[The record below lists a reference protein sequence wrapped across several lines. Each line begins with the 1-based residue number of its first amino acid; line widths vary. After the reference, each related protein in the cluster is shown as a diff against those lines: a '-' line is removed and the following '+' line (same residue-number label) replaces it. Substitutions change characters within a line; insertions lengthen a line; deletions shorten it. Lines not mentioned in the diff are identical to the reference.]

1 MYDGSSSAIYNT
13 GNSMKNQHD
22 KRFRCTVV
30 RINRA
35 IDEMVANDDIKTQVR
50 DFSKYVGIYASTFY
64 RHYASIPEAIAS
76 RDQAIYDDL
85 KECVSSKNLRVIFYR
100 LFTYLGDNKLY
111 FRNAEHHLNLEM
123 LKIFAMENLR
133 PIVLTYWFH
142 SKGEPITGANS
153 QFIMRIY
160 RIYCFELLH
169 EYYEW
174 VFVITAENSTRHS
187 PKAAYND
194 IFVSILYF
202 CEIRERDSVME
213 ASISL
218 REMLSSSVSSFL

>member
-1 MYDGSSSAIYNT
+1 MYDGFNGAIYKT
-13 GNSMKNQHD
+13 GNSIKNQHD
-22 KRFRCTVV
+22 KRFRCTVL

-35 IDEMVANDDIKTQVR
+35 IDEMVANNDIKTRVR
-50 DFSKYVGIYASTFY
+50 DFSKYVGIYTSTFY

-76 RDQAIYDDL
+76 RDQAIYNDL
-85 KECVSSKNLRVIFYR
+85 KKCVSSKNLRIIFYR

-133 PIVLTYWFH
+133 PIVLAYWSH
-142 SKGEPITGANS
+142 GKGKPITGANS

-174 VFVITAENSTRHS
+174 VFAENFSNQLVDKHI
-187 PKAAYND
+187 KYL
-194 IFVSILYF
+194 LYLTDTA
-202 CEIRERDSVME
+202 CRRLNYRD
-213 ASISL
+213 
-218 REMLSSSVSSFL
+218 